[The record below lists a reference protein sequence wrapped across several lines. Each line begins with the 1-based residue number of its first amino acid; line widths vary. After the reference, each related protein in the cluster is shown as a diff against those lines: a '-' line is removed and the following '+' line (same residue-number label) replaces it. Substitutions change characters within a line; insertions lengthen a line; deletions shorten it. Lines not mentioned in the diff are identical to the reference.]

1 MSKIELKKYL
11 AGLTKRQLQEQVVDL
26 YDRFKEVKTFYDFA
40 FNPKEE
46 KLIQAAKEKIGKE
59 YFPLSRRKPKMRR
72 SVAQKLIKHFH
83 QLQLDPQLLL
93 DLMLFNIETAQSF
106 AAEKPIK
113 QESFYVS
120 MLKSFVE
127 AIDFSI
133 SHGIRQYENHRIE
146 RISELAATLE
156 WPNSEAFEF
165 ATVS

>member
-11 AGLTKRQLQEQVVDL
+11 AGLTKRQLQDQVVDL

-72 SVAQKLIKHFH
+72 SVAQKLIKHFY

-106 AAEKPIK
+106 AAEKTIK

-120 MLKSFVE
+120 MLKSFTE
-127 AIDFSI
+127 AVDYSI
-133 SHGIRQYENHRIE
+133 ANGIRQYESHRME
-146 RISELAATLE
+146 RISELATTLE

-165 ATVS
+165 AIAS